1 MKPNF
6 GKIILVSVNSQYIL
20 HQCLLLCFSEVDM
33 LPAYGPYP
41 PQTIEIINNTR
52 GDIAILTSG
61 KKRNAAIGGGGG
73 GGAISSPGCVFM
85 FPLVSSFKSANES
98 IILYLGLEFPP
109 PPINS
114 VPIF

>member
-1 MKPNF
+1 MITASYPKVKNGEAVVRDVRVKPNF

-20 HQCLLLCFSEVDM
+20 HQCILLCFSEVDM

-61 KKRNAAIGGGGG
+61 KKRNAAIGGGGKFQV
-73 GGAISSPGCVFM
+73 PGVYSCSHWRGV
-85 FPLVSSFKSANES
+85 
-98 IILYLGLEFPP
+98 
-109 PPINS
+109 
-114 VPIF
+114 